1 MTDLETRLDR
11 ALQIADRK
19 TAATPRSTP
28 PGFFDVASDAPVGEI
43 LQPVDPKVPAASPE
57 SIGRDAALPIGEP
70 ARYLSAMQPWAAV
83 SSAWQLRIE
92 AEDLVDVQIRYYRTP
107 TRQAP
112 LGLFLRETDGA
123 LMRRPEREGLA
134 YTQRAWAQLIA
145 LLLQEVPNK
154 PRSAAEPYRFLGPE
168 VRAQV
173 FAHLRER
180 SRRREGEGCEILLRS
195 FVDSRFG
202 LRALRAVVSGRHSGV
217 HFDDLALIHALR
229 PHVRAD
235 GLASCV
241 RGIDE
246 THGQAVLESS
256 GDVRA
261 MIYWHNSE
269 TGAASLGFGAGCYVT
284 ALDAIVANGRIVTT
298 ERGIEE
304 HEVSIISARG
314 STRRAHT
321 LPRARQTEEDR
332 SRIAQER
339 MQADIKTATE
349 ESREL
354 CRSWALALQEFPT
367 TQGAWSEAGAGDRE
381 TASQVVLDLIEE
393 HTRGFTE
400 GDRTGLLM
408 LLKTEGRLRALP
420 FASAAHIAG
429 AWAVLASKQTSWDEA
444 RRMQAEAGRWVTQG
458 FRRGGR

>member
-1 MTDLETRLDR
+1 MS
-11 ALQIADRK
+11 AV
-19 TAATPRSTP
+19 PRSTP
-28 PGFFDVASDAPVGEI
+28 PGFYDVTSDAPIGET
-43 LQPVDPKVPAASPE
+43 LSPVDPVIPAASPE
-57 SIGRDAALPIGEP
+57 SIGRDAALPAGEA
-70 ARYLSAMQPWAAV
+70 ARYQSAMLPWAQVA
-83 SSAWQLRIE
+83 SAWRLRIE
-92 AEDLVDVQIRYYRTP
+92 TEALADVQIRHYRTP

-112 LGLFLRETDGA
+112 LGLHLRPFDGA
-123 LMRRPEREGLA
+123 LLRRPDREALA

-154 PRSAAEPYRFLGPE
+154 PKGAAEPYRFLGPE

-173 FAHLRER
+173 FAHLRDR
-180 SRRREGEGCEILLRS
+180 SRRREGNGHEVLLRS
-195 FVDSRFG
+195 FVDPRFG

-235 GLASCV
+235 GLSSCV

-246 THGQAVLESS
+246 THGQAVIESS

-284 ALDAIVANGRIVTT
+284 ALDSIVANGRIVTT

-332 SRIAQER
+332 ARIAQAR
-339 MQADIKTATE
+339 MQADIKTATD

-354 CRSWALALQEFPT
+354 CRAWGDALKEFPT
-367 TQGAWSEAGAGDRE
+367 TQGAWSEAGASDRE

-429 AWAVLASKQTSWDEA
+429 AWAVLASKQTNWDEA